1 MTSTVILG
9 GTSMIQ
15 LNGFN
20 IVISPYFTTGYKQCR
35 THRKKRINKKW
46 AKKYGDKP
54 VYDTQH
60 AYLIDNQFYMSPAFY
75 NKLKEV
81 CDASE

>member
-1 MTSTVILG
+1 
-9 GTSMIQ
+9 MIRVND
-15 LNGFN
+15 LN
-20 IVISPYFTTGYKQCR
+20 IVVSPYLFTTGYEQRR

-46 AKKYGDKP
+46 AKIYGDKP

-60 AYLIDNQFYMSPAFY
+60 AYLIDGKVYMSPAFY
-75 NKLKEV
+75 KKFKEV

>member
-1 MTSTVILG
+1 MQMSELT
-9 GTSMIQ
+9 GTPI
-15 LNGFN
+15 
-20 IVISPYFTTGYKQCR
+20 IISPFMTTTKQAR

-46 AKKYGDKP
+46 AKIYGDKT

-60 AYLIDNQFYMSPAFY
+60 AYLIDGKVYMSPAFY
-75 NKLKEV
+75 KKFKEV